1 VVERC
6 VVGYRFIV
14 DIVNVR
20 HVHVIHG
27 TVVVEGAM
35 IPISALVTNATIAEA
50 IIYATV
56 KADMFTPITAMP
68 GVHVIAPTPV
78 TGSPEEAY
86 FGSHHPGSRNPE
98 VAFISISPIAGS
110 P

>member
-14 DIVNVR
+14 DIV
-20 HVHVIHG
+20 HAGGVHVIHG
-27 TVVVEGAM
+27 TVVIEGAM
-35 IPISALVTNATIAEA
+35 IPISALVANATIAEA
-50 IIYATV
+50 IIHASV
-56 KADMFTPITAMP
+56 EADMITPVAAMP
-68 GVHVIAPTPV
+68 DIRIIAPTPI
-78 TGSPEEAY
+78 TGSPEEAN
-86 FGSHHPGSRNPE
+86 FRGHHPGSRNPE

>member
-27 TVVVEGAM
+27 TVVIEGAM
-35 IPISALVTNATIAEA
+35 IPISALVANATIPEA
-50 IIYATV
+50 IIHATV
-56 KADMFTPITAMP
+56 KADMFTPVAAMP
-68 GVHVIAPTPV
+68 KIRIIAPTPV
-78 TGSPEEAY
+78 TGGPEEAN

-98 VAFISISPIAGS
+98 VAFISISPVPGS